1 MTYRSLWSAR
11 FAPAAALMLLAVAPF
26 AFAGGEEEQSAAAGA
41 AEMTMEAA
49 DFGGREQEPSAR
61 AAGVT
66 SFAEAPMLAARVAA
80 GELPALEE
88 RLPPDPAVVFPVHS
102 VGVYGG
108 ELRRIDIG
116 GRDQMLN
123 HEPLTRWSRNFVDV
137 LPNLVDSWEFSAD
150 GTVLTYHYKPGVKW
164 SDGAP
169 HTVDDFLFYWN
180 DIVLS
185 DDIGRA
191 PEAFMRFGGELMEV
205 EKIDD
210 HTLQFTFAAPNPLFN
225 RFMNRGFYHSA
236 RFNVPAHYMKRFH
249 PAYTE
254 GASGNDLIDR
264 MNEPF
269 KFTDMPQL
277 TAWISVDYQ
286 PDQVLVSERN
296 PYYWKVDPQGQ
307 QLPYVDRLITNEIP
321 PDQPEIR
328 LLKVINGEVDLG
340 LRPWFGNVDD
350 IPVVIENAEKAGY
363 TVYRYSVGTVASG
376 GLVIPKFEHADPKVS
391 ALMFDRNFRQAL
403 SHAINRERILQVIF
417 KGFGKPRQ
425 FSLPGI
431 GPQFQT
437 PEGEAF
443 IEEWGQSYIEYD
455 PELAKRLLDEAG
467 ITDRDGDGWRD
478 YPDGSELDILVD
490 AAITT
495 ATTAELVE
503 QDWEA
508 VGLKISLN
516 VVAGELWAQRALNAE
531 AMISL
536 RGGGASSGMVVA
548 NAHWVPTQYASWALA
563 PQVGLWYATGG
574 EQGFDPRGTFLEEL
588 YELYAKAIST
598 VDEDERNRLGLEAA
612 RLHVTEGPIQ
622 ISMIDSI
629 PAAAIARKDVRN
641 IQEFALVGSWH
652 LNYPGIISPEQFY
665 IEQ

>member
-1 MTYRSLWSAR
+1 MVKTILLVAGV
-11 FAPAAALMLLAVAPF
+11 FLAAPVVAL
-26 AFAGGEEEQSAAAGA
+26 AGA
-41 AEMTMEAA
+41 AEERTGEAT
-49 DFGGREQEPSAR
+49 GQEQAAVPSGSYR
-61 AAGVT
+61 
-66 SFAEAPMLAARVAA
+66 EAPMLTELVAR
-80 GELPALEE
+80 GELPPVDD
-88 RLPPDPAVVFPVHS
+88 RLPAEPALLEPIES
-102 VGVYGG
+102 VGQYGDTLFVQATDNSPWG
-108 ELRRIDIG
+108 DLQEETERGSYLGRFRFDRLEVEGNLAKGFEQAEDDKSITIFLR
-116 GRDQMLN
+116 
-123 HEPLTRWSRNFVDV
+123 
-137 LPNLVDSWEFSAD
+137 
-150 GTVLTYHYKPGVKW
+150 PGAKW

-169 HTVDDFLFYWN
+169 FTA
-180 DIVLS
+180 
-185 DDIGRA
+185 DDIL
-191 PEAFMRFGGELMEV
+191 FMYEDMHWHDEV
-205 EKIDD
+205 ETWMWLPQARRVVKIDD
-210 HTLQFTFAAPNPLFN
+210 YTVRLETDEPYPVLTLKMAEPAGGDWHSYYPKHYLQKWHIRYNPDANALAKEEGFDSWDEAFRHHFWWN
-225 RFMNRGFYHSA
+225 PRQDMNF
-236 RFNVPAHYMKRFH
+236 PTM
-249 PAYTE
+249 
-254 GASGNDLIDR
+254 
-264 MNEPF
+264 
-269 KFTDMPQL
+269 
-277 TAWISVDYQ
+277 Q
-286 PDQVLVSERN
+286 PWVITQSNTTNKVHERN
-296 PYYWKVDPQGQ
+296 PYYWKVDSQGQ

-376 GLVIPKFEHADPKVS
+376 GLVIPKFEHPDPKVS

-467 ITDRDGDGWRD
+467 IRDRDGDGWRE

>member
-1 MTYRSLWSAR
+1 M
-11 FAPAAALMLLAVAPF
+11 
-26 AFAGGEEEQSAAAGA
+26 
-41 AEMTMEAA
+41 
-49 DFGGREQEPSAR
+49 
-61 AAGVT
+61 
-66 SFAEAPMLAARVAA
+66 
-80 GELPALEE
+80 
-88 RLPPDPAVVFPVHS
+88 
-102 VGVYGG
+102 
-108 ELRRIDIG
+108 
-116 GRDQMLN
+116 
-123 HEPLTRWSRNFVDV
+123 
-137 LPNLVDSWEFSAD
+137 
-150 GTVLTYHYKPGVKW
+150 
-164 SDGAP
+164 
-169 HTVDDFLFYWN
+169 
-180 DIVLS
+180 
-185 DDIGRA
+185 
-191 PEAFMRFGGELMEV
+191 
-205 EKIDD
+205 
-210 HTLQFTFAAPNPLFN
+210 
-225 RFMNRGFYHSA
+225 
-236 RFNVPAHYMKRFH
+236 
-249 PAYTE
+249 
-254 GASGNDLIDR
+254 
-264 MNEPF
+264 
-269 KFTDMPQL
+269 
-277 TAWISVDYQ
+277 
-286 PDQVLVSERN
+286 
-296 PYYWKVDPQGQ
+296 
-307 QLPYVDRLITNEIP
+307 
-321 PDQPEIR
+321 
-328 LLKVINGEVDLG
+328 
-340 LRPWFGNVDD
+340 
-350 IPVVIENAEKAGY
+350 
-363 TVYRYSVGTVASG
+363 
-376 GLVIPKFEHADPKVS
+376 
-391 ALMFDRNFRQAL
+391 
-403 SHAINRERILQVIF
+403 
-417 KGFGKPRQ
+417 
-425 FSLPGI
+425 
-431 GPQFQT
+431 
-437 PEGEAF
+437 
-443 IEEWGQSYIEYD
+443 
-455 PELAKRLLDEAG
+455 LDEAG